1 MRGVWEETEESFV
14 GQGVTNPFMLISV
27 YKGDLEELITKYKL
41 RYVGSYL
48 RIKEL
53 KSLAQECS
61 WGAAF

>member
-1 MRGVWEETEESFV
+1 
-14 GQGVTNPFMLISV
+14 MLISV